1 MLVEWYKRT
10 RRYYAVVN
18 ELSRLTDRELA
29 DMGLNRY
36 DIHYLAVEMSLQ
48 SKI

>member
-10 RRYYAVVN
+10 RRYYSVVN

-36 DIHYLAVEMSLQ
+36 DIHFIAVEMSL
-48 SKI
+48 KPEV

>member
-10 RRYYAVVN
+10 CRYYSVVN

-36 DIHYLAVEMSLQ
+36 DIHFIAVEMSL
-48 SKI
+48 KPEV

>member
-1 MLVEWYKRT
+1 MLAEWYKRT

-36 DIHYLAVEMSLQ
+36 DIHFIAVEMSL
-48 SKI
+48 KREV